1 VPKALKIVAGLMV
14 ALASAAIG
22 WFGVKWYQ
30 DSRPAAPQVP
40 SATPSSTTSAIAY
53 VHLTLDLT
61 GVTSEVSDLLPHPQ
75 CGDEWGMEPASANG
89 VTLAADAQ
97 TVTDGDVDRLTIGAA
112 FGTQGDDPV
121 AFLGAES
128 AYIVTRDGKVVSP
141 DWGAEYVPQYFVAV
155 PGSTTP
161 AGEGVTLTGPTLC
174 DVADQ
179 LSQIWADVDFA
190 TATED
195 DIAAAQAAT
204 DAFNAAHAS
213 LPPGEYK
220 VYAVAP
226 IVLGEQAAIAR
237 ALSEEGV
244 NNIGTLAYSIGDSVL
259 GDDPRLDPYCT
270 DETDGTGT
278 VVARNC
284 DVPQDVLAEVLTRD
298 VPRAYV
304 VDGAPALAVSEP
316 VTITIR

>member
-1 VPKALKIVAGLMV
+1 MPKALKIVAAVMV

-30 DSRPAAPQVP
+30 ASRPADPAIP
-40 SATPSSTTSAIAY
+40 SASPSSTTSAIAY
-53 VHLTLDLT
+53 VHLTFDLSA
-61 GVTSEVSDLLPHPQ
+61 VTHEVGDLLPHPQ
-75 CGDEWGMEPASANG
+75 CGDDWAMEPSTANG
-89 VTLAADAQ
+89 VTLTADAQ
-97 TVTDGDVDRLTIGAA
+97 VITDDGVDRLTIGANFA
-112 FGTQGDDPV
+112 AEGDDPV

-128 AYIVTRDGKVVSP
+128 DYVVTRDGKVVSP
-141 DWGAEYVPQYFVAV
+141 GWGAEYVPQYYVAV
-155 PGSTTP
+155 PGSTTS
-161 AGEGVTLTGPTLC
+161 AGDGVTLTGPTLC

-179 LSQIWADVDFA
+179 LAQIWADVDFA
-190 TATED
+190 TATDE

-204 DAFNAAHAS
+204 DAFNAAHAT

-226 IVLGEQAAIAR
+226 IVLGEPAAIAR

-244 NNIGTLAYSIGDSVL
+244 TNIGTLAYSIGDSVL
-259 GDDPRLDPYCT
+259 GSDPRLDPYCS
-270 DETDGTGT
+270 DESDADGN

-284 DVPQDVLAEVLTRD
+284 DVPQDVLAEVLARD
-298 VPRAYV
+298 VPSAYV
-304 VDGAPALAVSEP
+304 IDGPPALAVSEP